1 MTTEL
6 GSETRPSLAARLRP
20 GRTSPSAEDVA
31 WVGLWPAA
39 LVLLAAIAWLAPPL
53 SDLVPD
59 PSGGFFAEMQ
69 LILKPE
75 PLEQTRFLLAVAAPL
90 GLAGLVIWLGSPAP
104 GERRFDLPVIALQVG
119 LVGLVLWAVLDQPD
133 ELPFV
138 DPDYFAP
145 LLLGAPVLVAGFLIG
160 AGLLAL
166 ALARRWPFARG
177 KPDVAASGGWRW
189 GALAVAVALTAL
201 WLLPAVFTDANLSE
215 GGVIPDGH
223 VPVQAQ
229 DYYAVANG
237 RTPMVD
243 YVAQYVQLLPLVFA
257 PVLEPFDLSITASS
271 VLMVALSVLAL
282 LAIYGVFLRVTERP
296 LAALALYVPF
306 LALALFPWSDEG
318 LRHEFNG
325 SYYAFFPG
333 RYLGPFVVAWLAAV
347 AVRGRRLPIW
357 AVFFAAGLAML
368 NNAEFGTI
376 CVVAVFGALAVG
388 ADRGEGWGRLLW
400 RLVRQAAIGLGGAVA
415 LVVAVVLVRT
425 GELPDPGLWIY
436 YTRLFARE
444 GFGLEPMPALGL
456 HIALYVTFVAAILT
470 AAVRWVQDHEDRTL
484 TAMLAFAGV
493 FGLLAGSYFAGRSLP
508 WQLMLLFP
516 TWGLAL
522 ALLTWAVL
530 GYLGAERRESLRRLA
545 LPALAT
551 MVGFGVM
558 IASIAT
564 ISPPWD
570 EVERL
575 GRSGASEA
583 DNAEFQ
589 RFVEQRTEPGE
600 NVVIWGSAA
609 DHRLAE
615 RAGVENLSPFNLVLL
630 LASPREVDRALDAL
644 EHAGGS
650 KVFITGAPPG
660 EQPSSVIEYLLAHGY
675 RPAGGTVHGDVVMF
689 ERG

>member
-1 MTTEL
+1 MTTEVRAP
-6 GSETRPSLAARLRP
+6 GDSAAQAVRMR
-20 GRTSPSAEDVA
+20 RRPSAEDLA
-31 WVGLWPAA
+31 WLGLWPAA
-39 LVLLAAIAWLAPPL
+39 LALLAAIAWLASPL
-53 SDLVPD
+53 SDLLPG
-59 PSGGFFAEMQ
+59 PSGQFFPEAQ
-69 LILKPE
+69 DVLKPE
-75 PLEQTRFLLAVAAPL
+75 PLEQARFLLAVAAPL
-90 GLAGLVIWLGSPAP
+90 ALAGLVIWLGSPAP
-104 GERRFDLPVIALQVG
+104 GERRFDAAVIALQVA
-119 LVGLVLWAVLDQPD
+119 LVVLLVWAVLEQPD
-133 ELPFV
+133 ELPLL

-145 LLLGAPVLVAGFLIG
+145 LLLGAPVLVAGFVIG
-160 AGLLAL
+160 GALFAL
-166 ALARRWPFARG
+166 ALARRWPFGGGERVE
-177 KPDVAASGGWRW
+177 PVSDGWRW
-189 GALAVAVALTAL
+189 GAIAVAVALTAL

-215 GGVIPDGH
+215 GGAIPSGH

-229 DYYAVANG
+229 DFYAVVNG

-243 YVAQYVQLLPLVFA
+243 YVAQYVQLLPLAFA
-257 PVLEPFDLSITASS
+257 PLLEPFDLSITAASI
-271 VLMVALSVLAL
+271 LMVSLSVLAL
-282 LAIYGVFLRVTERP
+282 LAIYGVLLRVTGRP
-296 LAALALYVPF
+296 AAALALYVPF

-347 AVRGRRLPIW
+347 TVRGRRLPVW

-376 CVVAVFGALAVG
+376 CVLALFCALALA
-388 ADRGEGWGRLLW
+388 ADRSAGWGRALW
-400 RLVRQAAIGLGGAVA
+400 RLAGQAAIGLAGAVV
-415 LVVAVVLVRT
+415 LVVAVVLVRS

-470 AAVRWVQDHEDRTL
+470 AAVRFARGSEDRTL
-484 TAMLAFAGV
+484 TAMLAYAGV

-516 TWGLAL
+516 TWGFAL
-522 ALLTWAVL
+522 ALLTWTVL
-530 GYLGAERRESLRRLA
+530 GHLGGERRESLRRLA

-558 IASIAT
+558 VASIAT
-564 ISPPWD
+564 ISPPWQ

-575 GRSGASEA
+575 SRSGASEA
-583 DNAEFQ
+583 DNAAYQ

-600 NVVIWGSAA
+600 SVVVWGSAA

-615 RAGVENLSPFNLVLL
+615 RAGVENLSPFNTALV
-630 LASPREVDRALDAL
+630 LASPTEVDRALEAL
-644 EHAGGS
+644 ERAGGT
-650 KVFITGAPPG
+650 KVFITGVPPG
-660 EQPSSVIEYLLAHGY
+660 EQPGSVIEYLLAHGY
-675 RPAGGTVHGDVVMF
+675 EPAGGSVHGDVVMF
-689 ERG
+689 ENRAA

>member
-1 MTTEL
+1 MTTDV
-6 GSETRPSLAARLRP
+6 RAAREPAPRAVE
-20 GRTSPSAEDVA
+20 GRRRPSAEDIA
-31 WVGLWPAA
+31 WLGLWPGA
-39 LVLLAAIAWLAPPL
+39 LALLAAIAWLAPPL
-53 SDLVPD
+53 SDLLPD
-59 PSGGFFAEMQ
+59 PTGGFFVEASP
-69 LILKPE
+69 LIKPE
-75 PLEQTRFLLAVAAPL
+75 PLEQARFLLAVAAPL

-104 GERRFDLPVIALQVG
+104 AERRLDLPVIVIQVG
-119 LVGLVLWAVLDQPD
+119 LVGLLVWAVLAQED
-133 ELPFV
+133 ELPLL

-145 LLLGAPVLVAGFLIG
+145 LLLSVPVLVAGLVIG
-160 AGLLAL
+160 AGLFAL
-166 ALARRWPFARG
+166 ALARRWPFGRPEGAAR
-177 KPDVAASGGWRW
+177 SSSGWRW
-189 GALAVAVALTAL
+189 GAFAIALTLTAL

-215 GGVIPDGH
+215 GGAIPEGH

-229 DYYAVANG
+229 DFYAVANG

-243 YVAQYVQLLPLVFA
+243 YVAQYVQLLPLAFA
-257 PVLEPFDLSITASS
+257 PVLELFDLSITASS

-282 LAIYGVFLRVTERP
+282 LAIYGVLLKVTGRP

-333 RYLGPFVVAWLAAV
+333 RYLGPFVVAWLTAV
-347 AVRGRRLPIW
+347 AMRGRRLPLW
-357 AVFFAAGLAML
+357 VVFLAAGLAML

-376 CVVAVFGALAVG
+376 CVLALFCALALG
-388 ADRGEGWGRLLW
+388 ADRGEGWGRSLW
-400 RLVRQAAIGLGGAVA
+400 RLVRQAAIGLGGALA
-415 LVVAVVLVRT
+415 LVIAVVLVRT

-444 GFGLEPMPALGL
+444 AVGLEPMPALGL
-456 HIALYVTFVAAILT
+456 HIALYVTFIAAILT
-470 AAVRWVQDHEDRTL
+470 AAVRFVQNREDRTL

-522 ALLTWAVL
+522 ALLTWTVL
-530 GYLGAERRESLRRLA
+530 GYLRSERRESLRRLA

-564 ISPPWD
+564 ISPPWQ

-600 NVVIWGSAA
+600 SVVIWGSAA

-615 RAGVENLSPFNLVLL
+615 RAGVENRSPFNTALVLV
-630 LASPREVDRALDAL
+630 SPGEVDRALDAL
-644 EHAGGS
+644 EQAGGT
-650 KVFITGAPPG
+650 KIFLPGAPPG
-660 EQPSSVIEYLLAHGY
+660 EKPGSLIAYLLAEAY
-675 RPAGGTVHGDVVMF
+675 RPVGGTVHDELVMF
-689 ERG
+689 ERE